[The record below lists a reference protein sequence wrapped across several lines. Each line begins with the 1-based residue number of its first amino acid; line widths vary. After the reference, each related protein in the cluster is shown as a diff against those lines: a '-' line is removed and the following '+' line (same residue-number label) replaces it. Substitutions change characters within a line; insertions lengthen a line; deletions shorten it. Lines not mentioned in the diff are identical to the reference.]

1 FMLYDSI
8 ILYFRVIYSNLFKND
23 VEVLEGAGVLVKSFP
38 AGGFHDFNRIAFA
51 KTHDP
56 HTGPVTLDRIFTAF
70 KNPFDKLPGIRTG
83 LVSPR
88 QETFRTPTVNRLVF
102 IRHMFFQG
110 GVSFEWVI
118 ISRMGS
124 YSFAADVYL
133 DGFGS
138 CTHRTRAVYI
148 GI

>member
-1 FMLYDSI
+1 MTLSFISLSFSTVGLLSMNATSRISSVSSYIFMLYDSI

-70 KNPFDKLPGIRTG
+70 KNPFD
-83 LVSPR
+83 
-88 QETFRTPTVNRLVF
+88 
-102 IRHMFFQG
+102 
-110 GVSFEWVI
+110 
-118 ISRMGS
+118 
-124 YSFAADVYL
+124 
-133 DGFGS
+133 
-138 CTHRTRAVYI
+138 
-148 GI
+148 